1 MRERLTIYE
10 VATLLGVSTA
20 TIYRWTNEGVLPR
33 PDRDGRRVFW
43 NAQRMVDWAAEA
55 YPGRDFAKAA
65 DWLAQP

>member
-33 PDRDGRRVFW
+33 PERDGRRVFW
-43 NAQRMVDWAAEA
+43 NAQRMIAWASDAYPERDFTKAAE
-55 YPGRDFAKAA
+55 G
-65 DWLAQP
+65 LANL